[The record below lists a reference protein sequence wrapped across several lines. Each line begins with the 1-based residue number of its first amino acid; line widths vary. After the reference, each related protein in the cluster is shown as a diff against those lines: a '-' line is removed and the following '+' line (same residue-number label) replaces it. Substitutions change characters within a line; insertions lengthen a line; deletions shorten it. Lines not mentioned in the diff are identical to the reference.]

1 MINKIENLISIKSFS
16 IITVSSFVWLL
27 LCASFSLQAEKF
39 TVDTLN
45 SLNQLHDVQVSPQGD
60 SLVYGVKK
68 GTASSGDH
76 LYLQN
81 LNSNNK
87 LDKRQ
92 QLTSHAEPESNVV
105 FASSGRQLF
114 FLSARSGSSQIWQ
127 LSLAGGEAKQLSF
140 FPIDVNGFNALFYQ
154 CQ

>member
-127 LSLAGGEAKQLSF
+127 LSLAGGEAK
-140 FPIDVNGFNALFYQ
+140 
-154 CQ
+154 